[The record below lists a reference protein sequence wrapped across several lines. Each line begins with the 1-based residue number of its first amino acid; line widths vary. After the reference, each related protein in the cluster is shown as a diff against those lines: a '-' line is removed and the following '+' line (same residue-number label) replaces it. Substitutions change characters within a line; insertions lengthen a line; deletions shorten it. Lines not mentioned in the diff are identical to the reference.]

1 MKKLAGIIIL
11 IVVVVLVAAPYFT
24 GKFAETEINNMV
36 TVLNQT
42 PSQNGTTEILSY
54 ERSVFNTTSSY
65 RYTLPAHFSQMFGN
79 IVSFEYNCD
88 INHGITGIDY
98 VCHLMNNESY
108 SAFINE
114 YFEGNDPISMN
125 GVVSLFG
132 GLTQFITIDEIKDLK
147 SDGTTFNLAK
157 TELSLTTDK
166 NFSDFIVKGDLPSM
180 SISDSNGTMTLNKL
194 VLGADLAK
202 IQETLFSGDMNF
214 SIDDF
219 KFDKENETFS
229 LNDLKFSSSSY
240 EDGDNLD
247 TSATFS
253 INEINTADG
262 PFSSIKDGKL
272 ELEMNGVNQ
281 EALVEYNSFWQ
292 EMQMDLVSSLDS
304 ESQSNTNPADM
315 MQVLP
320 ILEKILTEDLDLDIN
335 LSGKLDDQENSM
347 KLSLDLLDSV
357 TMADAMTLAIAPQ
370 DVLEK
375 IDFKLSASFD
385 KDTLNIQPQ
394 AANTIMNSPLF
405 KESSDSYNI
414 ELELGSEIE
423 INDEAMTFEEL
434 QMMVM
439 TSAIQ

>member
-1 MKKLAGIIIL
+1 
-11 IVVVVLVAAPYFT
+11 
-24 GKFAETEINNMV
+24 
-36 TVLNQT
+36 
-42 PSQNGTTEILSY
+42 
-54 ERSVFNTTSSY
+54 
-65 RYTLPAHFSQMFGN
+65 
-79 IVSFEYNCD
+79 
-88 INHGITGIDY
+88 
-98 VCHLMNNESY
+98 
-108 SAFINE
+108 
-114 YFEGNDPISMN
+114 
-125 GVVSLFG
+125 
-132 GLTQFITIDEIKDLK
+132 
-147 SDGTTFNLAK
+147 
-157 TELSLTTDK
+157 
-166 NFSDFIVKGDLPSM
+166 
-180 SISDSNGTMTLNKL
+180 
-194 VLGADLAK
+194 
-202 IQETLFSGDMNF
+202 
-214 SIDDF
+214 
-219 KFDKENETFS
+219 
-229 LNDLKFSSSSY
+229 
-240 EDGDNLD
+240 
-247 TSATFS
+247 
-253 INEINTADG
+253 
-262 PFSSIKDGKL
+262 
-272 ELEMNGVNQ
+272 
-281 EALVEYNSFWQ
+281 
-292 EMQMDLVSSLDS
+292 MQMDLVSSLDS